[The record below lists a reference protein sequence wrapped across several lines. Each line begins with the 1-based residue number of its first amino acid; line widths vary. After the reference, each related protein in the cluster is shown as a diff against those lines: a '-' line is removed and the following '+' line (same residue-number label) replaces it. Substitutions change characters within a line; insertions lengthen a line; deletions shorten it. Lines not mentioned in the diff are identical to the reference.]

1 MRISAGSR
9 GLSRDGLTNQFRWLL
24 WKSDAVFREL
34 IRLSPASN
42 YLGELLTGPRG
53 LLSRGIEDH
62 ATSYG
67 ACLEQNESVQRPDD
81 TTRAGR
87 NDGSLPADR
96 LLRTSDAFQR
106 LVTGAAREFFPHQIG
121 LILAVLTLSSLP
133 VSERV
138 FPMEIEFQS
147 YCRDLWP
154 LRAWRKD

>member
-42 YLGELLTGPRG
+42 YLGELVTGPRG

-106 LVTGAAREFFPHQIG
+106 LVTQLRRVSDYSHYLGVFAEIRGFKRNTVLLIVIG
-121 LILAVLTLSSLP
+121 YP
-133 VSERV
+133 VRG
-138 FPMEIEFQS
+138 M
-147 YCRDLWP
+147 
-154 LRAWRKD
+154 